1 MDSLK
6 WTFWTISSYNSKSL
20 SGEESNFI
28 LSSIEIDHC
37 IELLKYGYF
46 MTNLDF
52 GPFQQ
57 SQSARF

>member
-28 LSSIEIDHC
+28 LSSLEIGHC
-37 IELLKYGYF
+37 IDK
-46 MTNLDF
+46 F
-52 GPFQQ
+52 GFWPFQQ
-57 SQSARF
+57 SQTKIRF